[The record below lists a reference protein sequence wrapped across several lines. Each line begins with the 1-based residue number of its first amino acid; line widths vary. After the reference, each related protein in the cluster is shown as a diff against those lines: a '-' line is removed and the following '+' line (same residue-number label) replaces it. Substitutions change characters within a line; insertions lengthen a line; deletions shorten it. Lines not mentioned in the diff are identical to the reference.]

1 LANLATNARDAMP
14 GGGSLVFATGNR
26 HLDADY
32 AAEHV
37 EVTPGDYAMIEVAD
51 TGSGMAPEIAQRI
64 FEPFFTTKSVGK
76 GTGLG
81 LSMVYGFIKQSE
93 GHINVYSEPGIGT
106 TFRLYLPRAAAEGEV
121 SSTSGSAAETPL
133 GAGETVLAVEDSVPL
148 RRVVVRQL
156 REMGY
161 RVLEADGAASA
172 LATLERERV
181 DLLLTDVIMAGGM
194 DGIELTRNVLARWP
208 EMKVLLTSGFPE
220 TKLNGN
226 GPIPARLLNKPY
238 RRDELARAVR
248 EALTA

>member
-1 LANLATNARDAMP
+1 
-14 GGGSLVFATGNR
+14 
-26 HLDADY
+26 
-32 AAEHV
+32 
-37 EVTPGDYAMIEVAD
+37 
-51 TGSGMAPEIAQRI
+51 
-64 FEPFFTTKSVGK
+64 
-76 GTGLG
+76 
-81 LSMVYGFIKQSE
+81 MVYGFIKQSQ

-121 SSTSGSAAETPL
+121 SSTSGMAAETPL

-161 RVLEADGAASA
+161 RVLEADSAASA
-172 LATLERERV
+172 LAALAREPV
-181 DLLLTDVIMAGGM
+181 DLLLTDVVMAGGM
-194 DGIELTRNVLARWP
+194 DGIELARNVLARWP
-208 EMKVLLTSGFPE
+208 EVKVLLTSGFPE

-248 EALTA
+248 EALSA